1 MNTPQLA
8 VDTSF
13 TGTGSSMATPSSTG
27 AGKRFPLY
35 IAINAYTKRMEDELD
50 MNPGDKIQVINDDGE
65 FHDGWYYGRNLRTK
79 EEGLYPVVFTQVL
92 ATERKSTIMRA
103 KSSKRIYSPGSREDL
118 VNSPVFSQSET
129 GTSAVASPYL
139 MESGASMFTTN
150 STADNNN
157 NSHSNLGRN
166 VSVKSTISDI
176 DRALQDLNQPG
187 SDFDA
192 DMTFGTSM
200 HNDSGAGANSAGDMT
215 QNTVYSTTKGLNFNE
230 SSTVSLP
237 RNQNEIM
244 ELLNVENWTP
254 DEVTAYFIGHGFDLE
269 SARSF
274 QQHKISGQI
283 LLELKLEH
291 LKELDIGSFGTRF
304 EMYKQIEIIRE
315 VVARKGRIGSE
326 DKIRVEKQ
334 RDRSNPQS
342 LMPAAT
348 FNSISEKGHY
358 RKASHSMEDLP
369 IGVSEN
375 RTPSTRH
382 RPTSLWVGG
391 HNPAEEDED
400 LFVSPR
406 RAPKPPSYPSPVQ
419 PQMSPAVVNESFPS
433 IRDVSQSTQ
442 NDIPDTKPST
452 SGSKSSEPSSPFKT
466 MMNRMSLL
474 SPNKKDISNDDRNS
488 AISEESATS
497 SVYASPSRSL
507 SLIDLKTSK
516 NEDDV
521 VKKQHRRNS
530 SIATFGSNANKEKIP
545 ERKPTNNDRPNKVA
559 SIFLSPFR
567 QQFTNNAIKNS
578 PDHEKSS
585 PSVQKS
591 SSGTP
596 KSPKPTNSMPEKR
609 SVSAKTTTKNSS
621 PKNSWEDNQKR
632 SVSEAVKT
640 KPKNTKPRKQQ
651 TSAFTEGL
659 RTISVKNA
667 MKDADFSGWM
677 SKKGSGTV
685 STWKT
690 RFFTLH
696 GTRLSYFSS
705 TTDNRERGLIDITAH
720 RAIPAKEDDK
730 LVSLFAASTGKG
742 RFCFKLVPPQPGS
755 RKGLTFTQPRT
766 HYFAVDSKEEMRGWM
781 AALIKA
787 TIDIDTTVPVVSSYS
802 TPTVSLTKAQELLA
816 EAREENK
823 IREQEL
829 EKQENLWNEDDHGS
843 QPDKTHQTVSSHH
856 DTTTGTATSE
866 ENTSVNSAHNVST
879 TTNTTTGTNGFSSP
893 FLLASGLASPA
904 IARKTSRQQKDSTKA
919 EDTGYFDTEHHR
931 PADL

>member
-13 TGTGSSMATPSSTG
+13 SGGSSMATPSSTG
-27 AGKRFPLY
+27 GGKRYPLY
-35 IAINAYTKRMEDELD
+35 IAINAYNKRMDDELD

-79 EEGLYPVVFTQVL
+79 AEGLYPVVFTQVL
-92 ATERKSTIMRA
+92 ATERKSTLMRA
-103 KSSKRIYSPGSREDL
+103 KSSKRIYSPSGDDL
-118 VNSPVFSQSET
+118 VNSPSHSE
-129 GTSAVASPYL
+129 AVSTTDMPSPYL
-139 MESGASMFTTN
+139 VESGASMFT
-150 STADNNN
+150 N
-157 NSHSNLGRN
+157 NSINKNLGRN

-176 DRALQDLNQPG
+176 DRALQDLNNTP
-187 SDFDA
+187 DDV
-192 DMTFGTSM
+192 DITFGSS
-200 HNDSGAGANSAGDMT
+200 HNDSGAADVT
-215 QNTVYSTTKGLNFNE
+215 QNTVYSTTKGLNVNE
-230 SSTVSLP
+230 ASTVSLP

-254 DEVTAYFIGHGFDLE
+254 DEVTAYFIGHGFDFE
-269 SARSF
+269 SSRCF

-304 EMYKQIEIIRE
+304 EMYKQIEVIRE
-315 VVARKGRIGSE
+315 VVARKGRIGAE

-334 RDRSNPQS
+334 RDRSDPNS
-342 LMPAAT
+342 LMPAPT
-348 FNSISEKGHY
+348 LDTYNERGHY
-358 RKASHSMEDLP
+358 RKASHSLEDLP
-369 IGVSEN
+369 SGIEN

-419 PQMSPAVVNESFPS
+419 PQMSPTVVSDSFPS
-433 IRDVSQSTQ
+433 IRDVSQSTRSE
-442 NDIPDTKPST
+442 ILESSESKPSS
-452 SGSKSSEPSSPFKT
+452 SGSKNGEPSSPFKN

-474 SPNKKDISNDDRNS
+474 SPNKKELSSEDQHS
-488 AISEESATS
+488 AISEEGSATS

-507 SLIDLKTSK
+507 SLIDLKISK
-516 NEDDV
+516 DKTETI
-521 VKKQHRRNS
+521 KAHRRNS
-530 SIATFGSNANKEKIP
+530 SIATFGSANNKDKVA
-545 ERKPTNNDRPNKVA
+545 ERKTTNNDRPNKVA
-559 SIFLSPFR
+559 SIFLSPFK
-567 QQFTNNAIKNS
+567 QQFTNNAIKSSPDNS
-578 PDHEKSS
+578 PSS
-585 PSVQKS
+585 PTAHKTEPTSH
-591 SSGTP
+591 
-596 KSPKPTNSMPEKR
+596 KSPKYSSKNPEKR
-609 SVSAKTTTKNSS
+609 SVSAKTPSQVKNNLANNGTEES
-621 PKNSWEDNQKR
+621 QKR
-632 SVSEAVKT
+632 SVSEAVKA
-640 KPKNTKPRKQQ
+640 KPKNGKAIPRKRQ

-659 RTISVKNA
+659 RTVSVKNA

-705 TTDNRERGLIDITAH
+705 TTDSRERGLIDITAH
-720 RAIPAKEDDK
+720 RVIPAKEDDK

-755 RKGLTFTQPRT
+755 KKGLTFTQPRT

-823 IREQEL
+823 LREQEL

-843 QPDKTHQTVSSHH
+843 QPDKIHNTTSSHH
-856 DTTTGTATSE
+856 DTTTGTGTSD
-866 ENTSVNSAHNVST
+866 ENNSETSAHNIST
-879 TTNTTTGTNGFSSP
+879 TTTTSMGTNGFSSP
-893 FLLASGLASPA
+893 YLLASGLASPA
-904 IARKTSRQQKDSTKA
+904 IARKTSRHQKDSTKA
-919 EDTGYFDTEHHR
+919 EDTGYFDTEHHK
-931 PADL
+931 PSELL